1 MNLLKRIRNSESIQ
15 PQSLLGRTNLTLAIS
30 SFAIVLVATFALNVF
45 VIDPIA
51 ERSADD
57 EAALLVL
64 SAQTWVELPP
74 QAPLF

>member
-1 MNLLKRIRNSESIQ
+1 MSKGLRLRA
-15 PQSLLGRTNLTLAIS
+15 PASLLGRTNLTLGVSGMLIAVIS
-30 SFAIVLVATFALNVF
+30 TIALYVF

-74 QAPLF
+74 AA

>member
-1 MNLLKRIRNSESIQ
+1 MIPQRSNLSVLNGPS
-15 PQSLLGRTNLTLAIS
+15 SLLVRTNLTLGFS
-30 SFAIVLVATFALNVF
+30 SMLMVVVSTIALYAF

-64 SAQTWVELPP
+64 S
-74 QAPLF
+74 

>member
-1 MNLLKRIRNSESIQ
+1 MTKLLPLRA
-15 PQSLLGRTNLTLAIS
+15 PASLLGRTNLTLGVSSMLIAVIS
-30 SFAIVLVATFALNVF
+30 TIALYAF

-64 SAQTWVELPP
+64 SAQTWV
-74 QAPLF
+74 